1 MASLRHTSAMKCYQA
16 IKCSKKSNES
26 MTYDDA
32 YHIEHGLTKPVSMS
46 ISDLSGSL
54 RHRCSFEVLE
64 ILIASTPQPS
74 RSQLYLLCKHVLNM
88 FVCECLY
95 QDYILRHVSLPLPWR
110 HWFDLESFPSEGLE
124 AAATICGAAGLWF
137 RWQVSHQPN
146 LPALHISSKLHIF
159 WIWHKFYISLGNVA
173 SIAYCTSTI

>member
-1 MASLRHTSAMKCYQA
+1 MTMASQTVDLPGILYGFLAAHKRYEAMKCYQA

-32 YHIEHGLTKPVSMS
+32 CHIEHGLTKPVSMS

-110 HWFDLESFPSEGLE
+110 H
-124 AAATICGAAGLWF
+124 
-137 RWQVSHQPN
+137 
-146 LPALHISSKLHIF
+146 
-159 WIWHKFYISLGNVA
+159 
-173 SIAYCTSTI
+173 